1 MENNHQ
7 FTEQEVYEI
16 ATDAYKQTHKL
27 SYLLLHRALKSV
39 LKRLSEDCVIYLL
52 MQEMSVNHKTKNVWI
67 DYTISREHSKQNIFY
82 SKTEQ
87 NIHYDKVVC
96 NKLFSNCVCSMLQIV
111 ICRIV
116 WNKQSCHN
124 KQIRRTKQW

>member
-1 MENNHQ
+1 MENKKE
-7 FTEQEVYEI
+7 FTEQELYEI
-16 ATDAYKQTHKL
+16 STDAYKQTHKL
-27 SYLLLHRALKSV
+27 SYLLLHRALKSA
-39 LKRLSEDCVIYLL
+39 LKRLPEECVIYLL

-87 NIHYDKVVC
+87 NSHYDKVVY
-96 NKLFSNCVCSMLQIV
+96 NKLFVICACSMLQIV
-111 ICRIV
+111 ICYID
-116 WNKQSCHN
+116 WNKQYCHN

>member
-67 DYTISREHSKQNIFY
+67 DYTISREHSKQNIFH

-87 NIHYDKVVC
+87 NSHYDKVVC

-111 ICRIV
+111 ICHID
-116 WNKQSCHN
+116 WYKQSCHS
-124 KQIRRTKQW
+124 KQIKRTE